1 MIGEA
6 RIKQGRKSCKS
17 SFLIVDAQSVKNT
30 DSARGKGYDAGK
42 KISGTK
48 RHIAVDTQGL
58 PHAFAVTAANVTD
71 RNGALLAF
79 EQNRTE
85 LDEVESILCDGSY
98 SGKPFANSVKA
109 LLGERVTVQV
119 VKRNEL
125 HTFAVIPKRWVV
137 ERSFAWLEKQ
147 RRLWKNCE
155 RTFSTA
161 LQFIILTFVALLLR
175 RL

>member
-1 MIGEA
+1 MLPIE
-6 RIKQGRKSCKS
+6 KEHYWHLNK
-17 SFLIVDAQSVKNT
+17 
-30 DSARGKGYDAGK
+30 
-42 KISGTK
+42 TK
-48 RHIAVDTQGL
+48 A
-58 PHAFAVTAANVTD
+58 
-71 RNGALLAF
+71 
-79 EQNRTE
+79 E

-161 LQFIILTFVALLLR
+161 LQFIILTFVVLLLR

>member
-1 MIGEA
+1 MN
-6 RIKQGRKSCKS
+6 K
-17 SFLIVDAQSVKNT
+17 
-30 DSARGKGYDAGK
+30 
-42 KISGTK
+42 TK
-48 RHIAVDTQGL
+48 A
-58 PHAFAVTAANVTD
+58 
-71 RNGALLAF
+71 
-79 EQNRTE
+79 E

-161 LQFIILTFVALLLR
+161 LQFIFCGAFLSVRDFSAIFELDFPSKN
-175 RL
+175 